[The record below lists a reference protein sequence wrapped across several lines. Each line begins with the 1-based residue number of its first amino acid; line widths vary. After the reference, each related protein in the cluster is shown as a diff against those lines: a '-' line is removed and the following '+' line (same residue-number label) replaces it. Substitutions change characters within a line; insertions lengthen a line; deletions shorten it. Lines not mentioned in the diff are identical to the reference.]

1 MALVK
6 CPDCGGEVSD
16 KAKQCIHCGCPI
28 GAILCANVNTVCR
41 INDREYDFS
50 DALVLAVSD
59 DIVENA
65 GAIGNIR
72 RKTSLTLTDGADLVD
87 IIKER
92 KSVPE
97 TFTPRYPLEDREKL
111 YGSQKSISVSCPYC
125 QSTNTRKISGL
136 SKAGS
141 VAVWGFLA
149 TSKVSKQWHCNSCG
163 SDF

>member
-6 CPDCGGEVSD
+6 CPDCGSEVSD
-16 KAKQCIHCGCPI
+16 RAKQCIHCGCPI
-28 GAILCANVNTVCR
+28 EAILCANVNTICR
-41 INDREYDFS
+41 INDEEYDFS
-50 DALVLAVSD
+50 DELVLAMSD
-59 DIVENA
+59 DIIKNSR
-65 GAIGNIR
+65 AIGNIR
-72 RKTSLTLTDGADLVD
+72 RKTLLAMGDAGRLMDTM
-87 IIKER
+87 KETKR
-92 KSVPE
+92 VPE
-97 TFTPRYPLEDREKL
+97 TFTLEYPLDAPENIF
-111 YGSQKSISVSCPYC
+111 GSQKSHSVSCPYC